1 VRDVPGDLHEVER
14 ALALVRAAGY
24 APPSGDDARL
34 AMRTAARNPLGDA
47 GAYVVVH
54 PGATVPAR
62 AWEPRSNRELVERLA
77 RRGER
82 VVVTGSE
89 SERALAHFV
98 AGRHARNLAG
108 ETDFPTLARVIADA
122 RAIVVG
128 NTGAA
133 HVAAAV
139 GTPTVSIFP
148 PTIPAVRFRPW
159 MVEHALLG
167 EQDIACGGCRAR
179 LCPRG
184 DHACVAT
191 LGVDAVI
198 DALDS
203 FARVAVPA

>member
-1 VRDVPGDLHEVER
+1 
-14 ALALVRAAGY
+14 
-24 APPSGDDARL
+24 
-34 AMRTAARNPLGDA
+34 
-47 GAYVVVH
+47 
-54 PGATVPAR
+54 
-62 AWEPRSNRELVERLA
+62 
-77 RRGER
+77 
-82 VVVTGSE
+82 
-89 SERALAHFV
+89 LAHFV